1 MPTTKR
7 DNKALLGLTAD
18 ELAEATKEFD
28 KPMDLERDTRPLTP
42 EERAWFEEAIGRG
55 PGRPAKPEDEKVR
68 RVLISIDPELLTR
81 LDAETQR
88 RNTSRSGLIAEAV
101 KKMLGK

>member
-1 MPTTKR
+1 MPTPTKE
-7 DNKALLGLTAD
+7 NNALLGLSAE
-18 ELAEATKEFD
+18 ELAEATKEYD
-28 KPMDLERDTRPLTP
+28 EPTDLDRDTRELTP
-42 EERAWFEEAIGRG
+42 EEREWWERAQRG

-101 KKMLGK
+101 EKMLGE